1 MSIGPMPDL
10 HAPEPSHR
18 PRGQRPARGA
28 WTWLWAW
35 LALVLLWPSLGAAAG
50 GGLNPLVLDER
61 QPSADAWP
69 HLRVLPDASRQ
80 LTVQDMLARL
90 PEFTAPTGAAG
101 TLGVRQDAVWLRV
114 PLAVTQTAAHPWIMS
129 IDYPVLNEVDVYLVS
144 DGAVQQKALMG
155 NLRPFSERP
164 LRGRTPSMM
173 LDLRPDRQYELL
185 VRVRT
190 AGAMIVPLT
199 VSKAPVLLPLA
210 LREQM
215 LQGLLAGLALCLV
228 VYSLTQ
234 WASQREKLF
243 LFYALLVTGSAGFSI
258 QFFGIGSQF
267 LWSDN
272 LWMEVHAAA
281 AAGIL
286 ALCSSF
292 LFMGYAL
299 AGDNPQSRFLKTMQC
314 GCALSGLVG
323 LAFLADL
330 IDTRQ
335 ATAFLSIVG
344 PMPSLISFPV
354 ALRRVRQGDT
364 VSATLLAAWTAYF
377 VAAAVMVG
385 LVQGWAPLSFWTLH
399 SFQIGATVDM
409 LFFLRVLALRSDAL
423 RKAADDALRERDAM
437 RALAYTDALTGLPN
451 RRGLQLALSSAISLC
466 APNRL
471 VAVYLLDLDGFKP
484 INDQY
489 GHDVGDDLLVAVSH
503 RLQDHLR
510 RKADVVARLG
520 GDEFIIM
527 AADLIRPEQAEE
539 LGNALL
545 HSFRKPFVMSH
556 LQLHVGLT
564 IGYALAPID
573 AAEPRDLIRKADA
586 AMYKGKQSGK
596 HCLIRNDASMALA
609 A

>member
-1 MSIGPMPDL
+1 MAL
-10 HAPEPSHR
+10 HPTAPR
-18 PRGQRPARGA
+18 RTPAGA
-28 WTWLWAW
+28 ARQTPAGCSAWWRWMAW
-35 LALVLLWPSLGAAAG
+35 LALALLWPVLSAAAAPADQ
-50 GGLNPLVLDER
+50 PLVLVDR
-61 QPSADAWP
+61 QPSVNAWP
-69 HLRVLPDASRQ
+69 HVRMLPDASRH
-80 LTVQDMLARL
+80 LGVQHMLARL
-90 PEFTAPTGAAG
+90 PEFTPPTGAEG
-101 TLGVRQDAVWLRV
+101 TLGVRQDAVWLHL
-114 PLAVTQTAAHPWIMS
+114 PLSVAQAPAHPWILS
-129 IDYPVLNEVDVYLVS
+129 IDYPVLNEVDVYLIAN
-144 DGAVQQKALMG
+144 GAVVQQALMG
-155 NLRPFSERP
+155 NLRPFSDRP

-173 LDLRPDRQYELL
+173 LNLQPGQQYDLL

-190 AGAMIVPLT
+190 GGAMIVPLV

-243 LFYALLVTGSAGFSI
+243 LFYALLVTGSAGFSV

-272 LWMEVHAAA
+272 HWMEVHAAS
-281 AAGIL
+281 AAGLL
-286 ALCSSF
+286 ALGASF
-292 LFMGYAL
+292 LFMGHAL
-299 AGDNPQSRFLKTMQC
+299 AGDQPRSRFLAIMHGGATLC
-314 GCALSGLVG
+314 GLVG
-323 LAFLADL
+323 IAFLTDL

-335 ATAFLSIVG
+335 ATAFLSLFG
-344 PMPSLISFPV
+344 PLPSLLSLPLAIK
-354 ALRRVRQGDT
+354 RVRQGDT
-364 VSATLLAAWTAYF
+364 VSATLLAAWLAYF

-409 LFFLRVLALRSDAL
+409 LLFLRVLALRTDAL
-423 RKAADDALRERDAM
+423 RTATDDALRERDAM

-451 RRGLQLALSSAISLC
+451 RRGLQLALNSAISLC

-484 INDQY
+484 INDLH

-503 RLQDHLR
+503 RLQDHVR
-510 RKADVVARLG
+510 RKTDVVARLG

-527 AADLIRPEQAEE
+527 AADLLRAEQAED

-545 HSFRKPFVMSH
+545 HAFREPFVMSH
-556 LQLHVGLT
+556 LQMHVGLT

-573 AAEPRDLIRKADA
+573 AAEPRELIRLADA

-596 HCLIRNDASMALA
+596 HCLIRNDASMALTA
-609 A
+609 